1 MSNKTEI
8 VPEEII
14 ASKIYLLRKQKVMLD
29 KDLAE
34 LYGVETRVLVQAVK
48 RNIDRF
54 PSDFMFQLEKKEF
67 DHLISQIVTSSW
79 GGTRK
84 MPYVFTEQ
92 GVAMLSSVLRS
103 KRAIQINIHII
114 RVYTKLREMLL
125 THKDLLIKMNELESK
140 VTNHDKSIRQV
151 FAYLKEFVKQ
161 KSEPIEPVGFKQ
173 QKKKD

>member
-48 RNIDRF
+48 RNADRF
-54 PSDFMFQLEKKEF
+54 PSDFMFQLEKEEF

-84 MPYVFTEQ
+84 MPYAFTEL

-103 KRAIQINIHII
+103 KRAIQINIHIM
-114 RVYTKLREMLL
+114 RVYTKLREMLM
-125 THKDLLIKMNELESK
+125 THNDLLIKMNELESK
-140 VTNHDKSIRQV
+140 VTNHDKSIKQV
-151 FAYLKEFVKQ
+151 FAYLKEFVKE
-161 KSEPIEPVGFKQ
+161 KSEPRKSIGFKR
-173 QKKKD
+173 KEK